1 MSDQTR
7 SPQEIPNCRAVSES
21 FRHLKQSSCES
32 EVSKPL
38 GMLEMTAGLS
48 DGRGVHASCLPL
60 NRLAIGAVRGRI
72 YMSAI
77 DAKVLFRVMGKA
89 RGEIDKYDLYLHDR
103 REASKEGTN
112 MGFQSDFPHDTC
124 DRQISSSGH
133 VYDKSVALDRER
145 LEVASLRQDIIDEYE
160 KKSAELL
167 EYLDSMESAFE
178 YQRLEYEERQKN
190 LRLENEELRHEL
202 AHGCRARVAELLEKD
217 QEREEDAHYVVQA
230 VQVLKSEM
238 KEKERVAK
246 KDHRKVKELQLMVE
260 ELQWTIEKKEEEHE
274 NVGRREKK
282 ARKHIEEENDVLRR
296 KAALGWM
303 LGCLSE
309 LYLRLDPDI
318 GAGRI
323 LKLVRKV
330 QRELESGN
338 RVFSTGGMTPPKLEY
353 ELIQREIRRLIN
365 AGNSNTLPSLAQ
377 KLRINSS
384 VVRTAKP
391 KQFTRELPGDRR
403 KKLRLSKSLREQ
415 AQAAQRSFSAPSEVP
430 SRKEVAAC
438 EGFVLKDHL
447 KQKHHVSCHKDV
459 QKKDWGTWKKLR
471 LLKMDQAAKE
481 TSYREI
487 KKVLQGLESSMTYLL
502 GQERRRRLNNQS
514 RI

>member
-1 MSDQTR
+1 
-7 SPQEIPNCRAVSES
+7 
-21 FRHLKQSSCES
+21 
-32 EVSKPL
+32 
-38 GMLEMTAGLS
+38 
-48 DGRGVHASCLPL
+48 
-60 NRLAIGAVRGRI
+60 
-72 YMSAI
+72 
-77 DAKVLFRVMGKA
+77 
-89 RGEIDKYDLYLHDR
+89 
-103 REASKEGTN
+103 
-112 MGFQSDFPHDTC
+112 
-124 DRQISSSGH
+124 
-133 VYDKSVALDRER
+133 
-145 LEVASLRQDIIDEYE
+145 
-160 KKSAELL
+160 
-167 EYLDSMESAFE
+167 
-178 YQRLEYEERQKN
+178 
-190 LRLENEELRHEL
+190 
-202 AHGCRARVAELLEKD
+202 
-217 QEREEDAHYVVQA
+217 
-230 VQVLKSEM
+230 
-238 KEKERVAK
+238 
-246 KDHRKVKELQLMVE
+246 MVE